1 MISKQSVVHIV
12 ALIVISLGL
21 IYLTDSFWMSLGII
35 LLLIVADYVIA
46 DIVNKKRRNKWTRC

>member
-46 DIVNKKRRNKWTRC
+46 DIVNKKKKK